1 MRAVAF
7 DAFGEHLY
15 IKQVDVPVARPHGVV
30 IKVAATGLCRSDWHG
45 WQGHDSDIT
54 ELPHIPGHEFA
65 GTIHEV
71 GANVTNWK
79 IGDRVTVPFVC
90 GCGECVDCLAGNA
103 QVCKFQWQPGFNGPG
118 SYAEY
123 VRIPHADFNLVSI
136 PENIS
141 FETAA
146 SLGCRFA
153 TSYRGIVQVAKV
165 QPGEWVAVFG
175 CGGVGLAAVMIAK
188 SRGARVIGVDTSHAA
203 RDRAKLAGAELV
215 LDSVHDDVVAVTRKL
230 TEVGVDV
237 TVDALG
243 SIKTAK
249 LAVESLR
256 RLGRHVQIGLL
267 PPAQIGDHASIPMH
281 LVIGRELQIFGSH
294 GMSAA
299 TYPDMLADIS
309 SGLLRPDSLIERSIS
324 LEEVPEAMQNLG
336 SHPGITI
343 IKP

>member
-15 IKQVDVPVARPHGVV
+15 IKQVELPVARPHGVV

-71 GANVTNWK
+71 GANVTNGK

-281 LVIGRELQIFGSH
+281 LVIGRELQILGSH

>member
-15 IKQVDVPVARPHGVV
+15 IKQVELPVARPHGVV

-123 VRIPHADFNLVSI
+123 VRISHADFNLVSI

-203 RDRAKLAGAELV
+203 RDRAKLAGAEIV

-324 LEEVPEAMQNLG
+324 LEEVPDAMQNLG

>member
-15 IKQVDVPVARPHGVV
+15 IKQVELPVARPHGVV
-30 IKVAATGLCRSDWHG
+30 IKEAATGLCRSDWHG

-123 VRIPHADFNLVSI
+123 VRISHADFNLVSI

-203 RDRAKLAGAELV
+203 RDRAKLAGAEIV

-324 LEEVPEAMQNLG
+324 LEEVPDAMQNLG